1 MSSRS
6 TRARGRISYAETRSD
21 DSDASESDG
30 ASEEEWNVKKKAKKA
45 QHKSRAP
52 QGNKNKAKRGRDS
65 TDDASSSGESD
76 VDDDDG
82 AHDDDEGV
90 NFIHVVPYEIVAE
103 IFSYLSP
110 RELLY
115 FSNLSKS
122 FHAILSGPSSASLWS
137 KARKNLDIPAVEYGS
152 ITELQLATLL
162 FDKTCELCGTGVV
175 KTPDVTLRKRYCLP
189 CRQANWVRIDDV
201 GKLYP
206 DIHPASIKAVAHA
219 RFTPNNTR
227 YESSS
232 RYALLTELQA
242 ASDHME
248 YLELLD
254 EAGQVPGDTDDEEA
268 QSLGGDEQ
276 AGGGGAVE
284 IAVKRSSGRRSTRG
298 RINYAVDGLSTA
310 ETHRQIKLANRLK
323 NWGNRDDRGT
333 QIESE
338 VFESFSPSVQT
349 YVKAHQ
355 RLHEAWAEVAAKLE
369 PVLQTIESTL
379 DSEFKDVKA
388 TTRRIV
394 QTRRVT
400 IESKL
405 MKKGFKHTHFSD
417 AVWTSNDLVN
427 LPKALTDE
435 EWRKIKKR
443 LIKLAGNSL
452 ANQIYNSAVAATQR
466 VADKKNAQRKLAQL
480 EASSEKDHDIEDEKE
495 GEIQEMESED
505 ECDESESIAW
515 KKKAFKKPRTLS
527 QKVWKY
533 VLPHLER
540 LVVSVSDLDSASA
553 KLELAKSRNTRFGRD
568 EEDKDPLA
576 LLSPQERQV
585 KLDFFA
591 KKYRKLV
598 DMQTSIAQRF
608 SLPVFSRFLHLAV
621 VKELYF
627 DIPMFASRSDVASEK
642 AKSDAI
648 WSKKLDEILEQ
659 VDDYAVDTVVHAVE
673 TILLATTVTTEE
685 EIARLDIV
693 NLLSDGEK
701 QNHRD
706 DHLSLDADF
715 FALPSSWLICGFCRS
730 FLGPL
735 DTVLKHQHES
745 HSSPQAPST
754 ASLAD
759 LHPLELSVQAA
770 CAVSAVFEV
779 ARVSLDDL
787 TATGDL
793 ENALQGKML
802 VWSNLPTKA
811 GKKSTKAEEWQT
823 LVCRIHRVAV
833 LYELDNQTLA
843 APTLELRGKTALERH
858 REAWKDLDIYGSW

>member
-30 ASEEEWNVKKKAKKA
+30 ASEEEWNGKKKAKKSDRKA
-45 QHKSRAP
+45 RAP
-52 QGNKNKAKRGRDS
+52 QGNKDKAKRGRDS

-137 KARKNLDIPAVEYGS
+137 KARKNLNIPDVEYRS
-152 ITELQLATLL
+152 VTERQLATLL
-162 FDKTCELCGTGVV
+162 FDRKCENCGVGNVELPDLSLCRRLC
-175 KTPDVTLRKRYCLP
+175 PP
-189 CRQANWVRIDDV
+189 CRAANWVKLSDIA
-201 GKLYP
+201 KLYP
-206 DIHPASIKAVAHA
+206 DFHPAATQAVPTTKYGPSTTSHVSAHM
-219 RFTPNNTR
+219 
-227 YESSS
+227 
-232 RYALLTELQA
+232 YALYSDLRDAHEALGNLDILDA
-242 ASDHME
+242 AS
-248 YLELLD
+248 LAPSVRG
-254 EAGQVPGDTDDEEA
+254 AGE
-268 QSLGGDEQ
+268 GGNDQGEGGS
-276 AGGGGAVE
+276 GGGTSTGSAS
-284 IAVKRSSGRRSTRG
+284 RSGRRSTRG
-298 RINYAVDGLSTA
+298 KINYAVDLDSDQDTA
-310 ETHRQIKLANRLK
+310 KMLQRANRLK
-323 NWGNRDDRGT
+323 HSWRPYRQQSGQRLEDKL
-333 QIESE
+333 
-338 VFESFSPSVQT
+338 VKSFSPRVQD
-349 YVKAHQ
+349 YLKEQKQSQQEWGKVI
-355 RLHEAWAEVAAKLE
+355 L
-369 PVLQTIESTL
+369 
-379 DSEFKDVKA
+379 
-388 TTRRIV
+388 
-394 QTRRVT
+394 
-400 IESKL
+400 
-405 MKKGFKHTHFSD
+405 SD
-417 AVWTSNDLVN
+417 PVWTSNDLVN
-427 LPKALTDE
+427 LPKVLTDK

-443 LIKLAGNSL
+443 LIKVAGNSL
-452 ANQIYNSAVAATQR
+452 ANQMWNLAVAASR
-466 VADKKNAQRKLAQL
+466 KVADKKKRAKVQEDAQRKLAQL
-480 EASSEKDHDIEDEKE
+480 EAANEKDHENEDEKE
-495 GEIQEMESED
+495 VEDQDMELED
-505 ECDESESIAW
+505 ECEESESIAW
-515 KKKAFKKPRTLS
+515 KKNMLKKPKNLS

-533 VLPHLER
+533 VLPHLEQ
-540 LVVSVSDLDSASA
+540 LVASGSDLYANEAPREPSKSKSEKKRAGQHTP
-553 KLELAKSRNTRFGRD
+553 EL
-568 EEDKDPLA
+568 DPLSI
-576 LLSPQERQV
+576 LTYQQRQV

-685 EIARLDIV
+685 EVARLDIV

-823 LVCRIHRVAV
+823 LVCRIHEMAV
-833 LYELDNQTLA
+833 QYERSGQTLA
-843 APTLELRGKTALERH
+843 APTLKLRAKTATERR
-858 REAWKDLDIYGSW
+858 REAWRNFGGYGLW